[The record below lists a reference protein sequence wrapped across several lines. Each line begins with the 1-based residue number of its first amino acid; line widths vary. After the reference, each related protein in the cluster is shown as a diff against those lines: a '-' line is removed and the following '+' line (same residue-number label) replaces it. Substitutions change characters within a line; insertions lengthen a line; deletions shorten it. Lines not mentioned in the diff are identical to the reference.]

1 MRNLSN
7 DTTVSVE
14 FSPDK
19 VPLAQEKAKRLG
31 QLMGKVLGE
40 VAAEDELK
48 EFQDLWIEKVRGLL
62 FENTKINA
70 WLKIRL
76 F

>member
-7 DTTVSVE
+7 DTTVSIE
-14 FSPDK
+14 FFPDK